1 MPHYS
6 RRHAN
11 KSKPQPKISLVVKT
25 KRTTIRQLSFVLR
38 KRLKFWP
45 GRSAWKS
52 RSAWVAEREREK
64 IDDREKREKMR
75 DGWALVEET
84 FALGDRKKTQI
95 LKTGFH
101 LLLFVLLRLFN
112 THHLRGGAPHTHT
125 SVRHPLA

>member
-1 MPHYS
+1 
-6 RRHAN
+6 
-11 KSKPQPKISLVVKT
+11 
-25 KRTTIRQLSFVLR
+25 
-38 KRLKFWP
+38 
-45 GRSAWKS
+45 
-52 RSAWVAEREREK
+52 
-64 IDDREKREKMR
+64 MR

-125 SVRHPLA
+125 YTSVRHPLFGLTIITPGFLIYLIINQRRFNGN